1 MLRWIKSPLLRFFL
15 YCSLIAVCL
24 FLKAQ
29 GGGLTR
35 WIFGPLAM
43 ILVLL
48 ADNISTWLFG
58 PAEESGGQND
68 LAA

>member
-1 MLRWIKSPLLRFFL
+1 
-15 YCSLIAVCL
+15 
-24 FLKAQ
+24 
-29 GGGLTR
+29 
-35 WIFGPLAM
+35 M